1 MKGQNTKTIK
11 ENYELK
17 DIPQAPLITQQDIHE
32 LTGHEPLPEPTL
44 LTKKDIEELTK

>member
-17 DIPQAPLITQQDIHE
+17 DIPQAPLLTQQDKQE
-32 LTGHEPLPEPTL
+32 LTGYETLPEPIL